1 MKDLTKETLTQTVE
15 ETIERA
21 SELGDHWTGTTLGR
35 VLDSERDNV
44 VKLMRN
50 DELELASVSVLNL
63 AMTCQFAE
71 EKLREEGEL

>member
-1 MKDLTKETLTQTVE
+1 MKDLTKETLLETVE
-15 ETIERA
+15 ETVERA

-44 VKLMRN
+44 LKLVRN
-50 DELELASVSVLNL
+50 EDLELASVSVLNL

-71 EKLREEGEL
+71 EKLREEGEI